1 MTRAA
6 LPALLLAAGLGLV
19 TPAAAADFIVNPI
32 QIFFTG
38 STRSAILTIEN
49 TSRES
54 LRFQLDAFG
63 WAQEPTGQMRLTPTG
78 DIIFFPRLLSLGPRE
93 QRIVRVGIS
102 APPGPVER
110 TYRIFVEEL
119 PPLTTQSTP
128 PGQVR
133 VLARM
138 GIPIFVA
145 PRTARPELRM
155 AGLTVQ
161 PGHVL
166 LELRNL
172 GTRHVVPQR
181 VQVRG
186 LAANGDSVWQR
197 ELEGWYILAGE
208 HRVFDIPLPRDEC
221 LRTRSIAV
229 EVLAGEPAM
238 AERFDVAPQACGP

>member
-1 MTRAA
+1 MTRA
-6 LPALLLAAGLGLV
+6 PLAAVALAVGLGLAG
-19 TPAAAADFIVNPI
+19 PIEGADFIVNPI

-38 STRSAILTIEN
+38 QTQSAILTVQN
-49 TSRES
+49 TSDEP
-54 LRFQLDAFG
+54 LRFQLDAFA
-63 WAQEPTGQMRLTPTG
+63 WAQEPTGQMRLAPTG

-102 APPGPVER
+102 GPPGPVER

-119 PPLTTQSTP
+119 PPLATQSTP

-138 GIPIFVA
+138 GIPIFVT
-145 PRTARPELRM
+145 PRTAQPELRM

-166 LELRNL
+166 LELRNG
-172 GTRHVVPQR
+172 GTKHVVPQR
-181 VQVRG
+181 IQVRG
-186 LAANGDSVWQR
+186 LAAGGEAVWQR
-197 ELEGWYILAGE
+197 ELEGWYILAGD

-229 EVLAGEPAM
+229 EVLAGEPSLR
-238 AERFDVAPQACGP
+238 ERFDVAPQACGP